1 MTVED
6 FLRCCGSRRW
16 AEAMAAAE
24 PFRDRD
30 DLFDCAQRIW
40 WTLDPAD
47 WLEAFRAHPKI
58 GEADTPEQAGM
69 KTADPITVDALARL
83 NEEYLSR
90 FGYIFIVC
98 ASGKS
103 GEEMLS
109 LLESRMHN
117 SPDEELRVAAG
128 EQSKITRLRLDKLT
142 TP

>member
-1 MTVED
+1 
-6 FLRCCGSRRW
+6 
-16 AEAMAAAE
+16 
-24 PFRDRD
+24 
-30 DLFDCAQRIW
+30 
-40 WTLDPAD
+40 
-47 WLEAFRAHPKI
+47 
-58 GEADTPEQAGM
+58 M